1 MDMLKTDLNLGCRH
15 LRGPSMQFL
24 KTFLIVAAR
33 GSFKAAADSLCV
45 TPAAVSQQIKQLEH
59 QLGIALFERK
69 ANSLALT
76 EAGAHYFESIHS
88 LFSRIDLATEQVRRR
103 CRRALVRLRLPPLF
117 FAELVVPRLPKLT
130 YEQPDIDLQISTP
143 VSSLAEHPSDLDV
156 SVIVSKS
163 VWKEMWATNLFPQ
176 TFVPAAHPGLLL
188 ERNIRTAA
196 DVANQVLLIHR
207 NRPDL
212 WDQWA
217 AMCGIRELR
226 PKQVFQFDS
235 LSAVVHAAERGAG
248 IALVSAPVCASRLFA
263 GTLRQIGQT
272 ELTTDESYLV
282 VTRRDDVMRPEVRGL
297 VEWLSRQFSKADSV
311 EPENR
316 AIVGA

>member
-1 MDMLKTDLNLGCRH
+1 METVKTDLNLGYRH
-15 LRGPSMQFL
+15 LRGPSLQFL

-103 CRRALVRLRLPPLF
+103 RRRTLVRLRVPSLF
-117 FAELVVPRLPKLT
+117 FTELVLPRLPKLT
-130 YEQPDIDLQISTP
+130 AEQPDIDLQISTT

-156 SVIVSKS
+156 SVIVSKG
-163 VWKEMWATNLFPQ
+163 VWKEVRATNLFPQ
-176 TFVPAAHPGLLL
+176 AFVPAGHAGLLL
-188 ERNIRTAA
+188 ERNIRAAA
-196 DVANQVLLIHR
+196 DLSSAVLRTHA

-212 WDQWA
+212 WDQRA

-235 LSAVVHAAERGAG
+235 LSDVVHAAERGVG
-248 IALVSAPVCASRLFA
+248 IALVSAPVCAPRLSA
-263 GTLRQIGQT
+263 GTLRQVGHA
-272 ELTTDESYLV
+272 ELTTGESYLV
-282 VTRRDDVMRPEVRGL
+282 VTRRDDLMRSEVQRL
-297 VEWLSRQFSKADSV
+297 VEWLSRHFGRKDGV
-311 EPENR
+311 ESENR
-316 AIVGA
+316 AIGA

>member
-1 MDMLKTDLNLGCRH
+1 MESVKTDLNLGYRH
-15 LRGPSMQFL
+15 LRGPSLQFL

-33 GSFKAAADSLCV
+33 GSCKAAADCLCV

-76 EAGAHYFESIHS
+76 EAGAHYFESILS
-88 LFSRIDLATEQVRRR
+88 LFSRFVLASELVRRR
-103 CRRALVRLRLPPLF
+103 RRRTVVRLRVSSLF

-130 YEQPDIDLQISTP
+130 REQPDIDLQISTM

-156 SVIVSKS
+156 SVIVSKG
-163 VWKEMWATNLFPQ
+163 VWKEVRAANLFPQ
-176 TFVPAAHPGLLL
+176 TFVPAGHPGLLL

-196 DVANQVLLIHR
+196 DITNQVLLIHG

-217 AMCGIRELR
+217 ATCGIRDLR

-235 LSAVVHAAERGAG
+235 LSAVVEAADRGLC
-248 IALVSAPVCASRLFA
+248 IVLLSAPVCATRLA
-263 GTLRQIGQT
+263 SGTLREIGQS
-272 ELTTDESYLV
+272 ELKTGDSYLV
-282 VTRRDDVMRPEVRGL
+282 VTRRDDIMRSEVQRL
-297 VEWLSRQFSKADSV
+297 VEWLSQQFCKRDGV
-311 EPENR
+311 ESESR
-316 AIVGA
+316 AIIGV